1 MSTKELLNIVAK
13 RGLRLGLKEG
23 RPVIRQ
29 PVPPGAVTD
38 KLLAV
43 LTRHREGIMVELS
56 KAMGREPGCD
66 G

>member
-1 MSTKELLNIVAK
+1 MSTQELLKIVSK
-13 RGLRLGLKEG
+13 RGLTLGLKEG

-43 LTRHREGIMVELS
+43 LKRHREGIMVELS
-56 KAMGREPGCD
+56 KAEGREPGAE